1 MTIRY
6 KIIPDLK
13 ILYVRGM
20 GKVTADEIITG
31 GARMFAASEWTNGF
45 NILLDYREI
54 SELSVK
60 TEDINKLVDQ
70 DKTNKHLFDK
80 SKCAIVAGSDLVFG
94 VSRMWEILSEDK
106 KNAKMV
112 FRNIED
118 AL

>member
-1 MTIRY
+1 MTIGY

-31 GARMFAASEWTNGF
+31 GSGIFAASEWTNGS
-45 NILLDYREI
+45 NILIDYREI

-60 TEDINKLVDQ
+60 TEDIEKIIDQ
-70 DKTNKHLFDK
+70 DKTNEHLFDK